1 LVQISYNK
9 IPLNCKNIFFA
20 LPTTAERFW
29 TIPNVLS
36 LYRIV
41 IFPFVLWLILSGKE
55 YLFTTFITIS
65 FITDF
70 LDGFIAR
77 RFNMQTD
84 IGVKLD
90 SWADFGTY
98 ILAFIAIGIFKWPV
112 IKPHAMMLY
121 VFAAVMGLSYLIV
134 FAKFKGL
141 IGLHTYMFK
150 VTGYLQGAFIVALFV
165 WGFYL
170 LPYYVCLA
178 WGTLACVEEIIIIL
192 MLKQA
197 KMNVKGLYWL
207 LQNKNS

>member
-1 LVQISYNK
+1 M
-9 IPLNCKNIFFA
+9 PT
-20 LPTTAERFW
+20 TTAERFW

-41 IFPFVLWLILSGKE
+41 IFPFIFWLIISARQD
-55 YLFTTFITIS
+55 LFAIFFSIS
-65 FITDF
+65 LVTDF

-77 RFNMQTD
+77 RFRMQTQ

-90 SWADFGTY
+90 SWADLGTY
-98 ILAFIAIGIFKWPV
+98 ILAFIAIGLFKWQE
-112 IKPHAMMLY
+112 IKPHALMLY
-121 VFAAVMGLSYLIV
+121 VFAGIMALSYLIV
-134 FAKFKGL
+134 FVKFKGL

-150 VTGYLQGAFIVALFV
+150 ITGYLQGAFLIILFV

-192 MLKQA
+192 MLKEA
-197 KMNVKGLYWL
+197 RVNVKGLYWL